1 MKNSAKFL
9 IISLTAAVVVA
20 CPVTPEGGGDS
31 SAAREYKITYTV
43 SGSDSVTVNGPAA
56 AKAGDTV
63 AFTVDGLGFD
73 TRLISVEYYWI
84 FDSAC
89 AYNEATGEYSF
100 TMPEQNTPVTVTVK
114 TLTDVD
120 SDGCI
125 SWRAGAP
132 SQIVPGD
139 AVAELTFN
147 VSASWTTSCT
157 VELTS
162 TDESVIPA
170 SALLY
175 KELTEGNSNAITG
188 VTITVDLTQVSP
200 GQTYLIAYFKS
211 GNSSSQKGEITK
223 RIEVTGTPEET
234 VLTATLKV
242 DLSAFA
248 GGDDPS
254 PENMY
259 LQLTD
264 QNYQYGSQ
272 IEQRRQFDF
281 SDYTAGS
288 NVFTLENIEFA
299 EGHAYKVTVGC
310 LQPVSGDSYIISD
323 FIGGGGSTAGD
334 DYNGIIDAILR
345 IKTDGSTIEINVKN
359 EVVPL
364 G

>member
-9 IISLTAAVVVA
+9 IASLTAVVFAA
-20 CPVTPEGGGDS
+20 CPVTPEGGGES

-63 AFTVDGLGFD
+63 AFTVDGLGFN
-73 TRLISVEYYWI
+73 TQLISVEYYWI

-147 VSASWTTSCT
+147 VSAGWTTSYT

-170 SALLY
+170 SALLH

-211 GNSSSQKGEITK
+211 GNTSAKGEIIK
-223 RIEVTGTPEET
+223 LIEVTGTLNET
-234 VLTATLKV
+234 ILNATLEV
-242 DLSAFA
+242 NLSEF
-248 GGDDPS
+248 DDTS
-254 PENMY
+254 AMY
-259 LQLTD
+259 IQFVD
-264 QNYQYGSQ
+264 QNYQNGSKV
-272 IEQRRQFDF
+272 EERRTIYFADQTGTED
-281 SDYTAGS
+281 
-288 NVFTLENIEFA
+288 VFTLDLQFV
-299 EGHAYKVTVGC
+299 EGHAYKVSVGK
-310 LQPVSGDSYIISD
+310 VKSGDSFVINDSIS
-323 FIGGGGSTAGD
+323 GGGSTTDD
-334 DYNGIIDAILR
+334 DYNGIKDSVLR
-345 IKTDGSTIEINVKN
+345 VKTDNSTIEINVQN
-359 EVVPL
+359 EVVSL
-364 G
+364 S

>member
-73 TRLISVEYYWI
+73 TRLISIEYYWI

-147 VSASWTTSCT
+147 VSAGWTTSCT

-170 SALLY
+170 SALSY

-211 GNSSSQKGEITK
+211 GNTSAKGEIIK
-223 RIEVTGTPEET
+223 LIEVTGTLNET
-234 VLTATLKV
+234 ILNATLKV
-242 DLSAFA
+242 DLSEF
-248 GGDDPS
+248 DDTS
-254 PENMY
+254 AMY
-259 LQLTD
+259 IQFVD
-264 QNYQYGSQ
+264 QNYQNGSKV
-272 IEQRRQFDF
+272 EERRTRYF
-281 SDYTAGS
+281 SGESST
-288 NVFTLENIEFA
+288 NKVFTLSDLQFV
-299 EGHAYKVTVGC
+299 EGHAYKVYVGK
-310 LQPVSGDSYIISD
+310 VKSGDSFVINDSIS
-323 FIGGGGSTAGD
+323 GGGSTTGD
-334 DYNGIIDAILR
+334 DYNGIKDSVLR
-345 IKTDGSTIEINVKN
+345 VKTDNSTIEINVQN
-359 EVVPL
+359 EVVSL
-364 G
+364 S

>member
-31 SAAREYKITYTV
+31 SPAQEYKITYTI
-43 SGSDSVTVNGPAA
+43 SGTGKDAVTVNGPAT
-56 AKAGDTV
+56 AKSE
-63 AFTVDGLGFD
+63 FD
-73 TRLISVEYYWI
+73 KRLVSVEYYYI
-84 FDSAC
+84 FNSDC
-89 AYNEATGEYSF
+89 DYNEATGEYSF

-147 VSASWTTSCT
+147 VSAGWTTSCT

-162 TDESVIPA
+162 TDENVIPP
-170 SALLY
+170 SALIY
-175 KELTEGNSNAITG
+175 KKLKESDGNAITG
-188 VTITVDLTQVSP
+188 ITISIDLSQIKP
-200 GQTYLIAYFKS
+200 GKTYLIVNFQS
-211 GNSSSQKGEITK
+211 GNTSAKGEIIK
-223 RIEVTGTPEET
+223 LIEVTGTLNET
-234 VLTATLKV
+234 ILNATLKV

-334 DYNGIIDAILR
+334 DYNGIIDSILR

>member
-9 IISLTAAVVVA
+9 IASLTAVVFAA
-20 CPVTPEGGGDS
+20 CPVTPEGGGES

-63 AFTVDGLGFD
+63 AFTVDGLGFN
-73 TRLISVEYYWI
+73 TQLISVEYYWI

-147 VSASWTTSCT
+147 VSAGWTTSYT

-170 SALLY
+170 SALLH
-175 KELTEGNSNAITG
+175 KKLTEGNSNAITG

-211 GNSSSQKGEITK
+211 GNTSAKGEIIK
-223 RIEVTGTPEET
+223 LIEVTGTLNET
-234 VLTATLKV
+234 ILNATLEV
-242 DLSAFA
+242 DMSAFN
-248 GGDDPS
+248 GDTSDK
-254 PENMY
+254 Y
-259 LQLTD
+259 IQFVD
-264 QNYQYGSQ
+264 QNYQNGSKVEEPRTIYFADQ
-272 IEQRRQFDF
+272 TGTED
-281 SDYTAGS
+281 
-288 NVFTLENIEFA
+288 VFTLDLQFV
-299 EGHAYKVTVGC
+299 EGHAYKVSVGK
-310 LQPVSGDSYIISD
+310 VKSGDSFVIDDSIS
-323 FIGGGGSTAGD
+323 GGGSTTDD
-334 DYNGIIDAILR
+334 DYNGIKDSVLR
-345 IKTDGSTIEINVKN
+345 VKTDNSTIKINVENK
-359 EVVPL
+359 VVSL
-364 G
+364 S